1 MLSGSIL
8 AKDAYVF
15 HPGISAEDYNIEDQQ
30 IDTPFIK
37 LQPTGQ
43 TDRNGNRKREGERK
57 RERER
62 PIKREREAEVGE
74 AERARGIEYRAQNV
88 LFHDSFGLIQDQNVA
103 DLAGDAL
110 FICMDCLQNQK
121 SFIDH
126 NYTLLLGLLG
136 RITPAFLAQQGLC
149 DHK

>member
-1 MLSGSIL
+1 MFSIREYL
-8 AKDAYVF
+8 PKTTISRTSKLT
-15 HPGISAEDYNIEDQQ
+15 HPSSNFNPRGRQIAMAIE
-30 IDTPFIK
+30 
-37 LQPTGQ
+37 
-43 TDRNGNRKREGERK
+43 REREK
-57 RERER
+57 ERERER

>member
-1 MLSGSIL
+1 MFSIREYL
-8 AKDAYVF
+8 PKTTISRTSKLT
-15 HPGISAEDYNIEDQQ
+15 HPSSNFNPRGRQIAMAIE
-30 IDTPFIK
+30 
-37 LQPTGQ
+37 
-43 TDRNGNRKREGERK
+43 REREK
-57 RERER
+57 ERERER

-88 LFHDSFGLIQDQNVA
+88 LFHDSFGLIQDQNGA

>member
-1 MLSGSIL
+1 MFSIREYL
-8 AKDAYVF
+8 PKTTISRTSKLT
-15 HPGISAEDYNIEDQQ
+15 HPSSNFNPRGRQIAMAIE
-30 IDTPFIK
+30 
-37 LQPTGQ
+37 
-43 TDRNGNRKREGERK
+43 
-57 RERER
+57 REREKER
-62 PIKREREAEVGE
+62 ERETDKEREREAEVGE

-136 RITPAFLAQQGLC
+136 GITPAFLAQQGLC